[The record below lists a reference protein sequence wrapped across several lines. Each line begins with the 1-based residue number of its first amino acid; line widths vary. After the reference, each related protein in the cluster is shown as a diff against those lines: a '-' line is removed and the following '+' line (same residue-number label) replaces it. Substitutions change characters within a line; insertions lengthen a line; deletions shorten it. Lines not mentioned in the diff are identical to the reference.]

1 MDLIANIVD
10 VFNLSKNLYL
20 TTKLMIYN
28 KPIIVALNMIDMVKS
43 NGIEIYVKKLEKEL
57 WVKVVSMVSKKK

>member
-57 WVKVVSMVSKKK
+57 